1 MLSRLQTRL
10 YLRWAQRK
18 FRWETWETN
27 CAEKKKN
34 QEEDEEEEEDAS
46 WEDIVQVAEHISDPG
61 LNIQTVS
68 SHLSPTRSPDMSVE
82 SYSALDESSLRA
94 LVSNMDLRRC
104 PELN

>member
-1 MLSRLQTRL
+1 M
-10 YLRWAQRK
+10 
-18 FRWETWETN
+18 
-27 CAEKKKN
+27 
-34 QEEDEEEEEDAS
+34 
-46 WEDIVQVAEHISDPG
+46 QVAEHISDPG

-104 PELN
+104 SELN